1 MSELKNRKI
10 RPNNASTHTEQNIE
24 EDNNKTY
31 EEFYLE
37 IIFKV
42 LKIIVGLF
50 LMLIISYY
58 YSRYLKLLHE
68 NNLWFS
74 HIKVTSV
81 VNLKNISLFS
91 VYV

>member
-24 EDNNKTY
+24 DKNKADE

-81 VNLKNISLFS
+81 VNLKNISIFS